1 MRFSEILEHIQLD
14 EAQGGMAKRY
24 LETQKGQ
31 AINFVD
37 AQKNRYTI
45 ANVTV
50 FPDASTP
57 NIPVSDLGQL
67 LKDTAKKL
75 KIDTK
80 TIQFTNPIPQDP
92 NKLGAGILVVMQDEH
107 KQLHSFFRYESK
119 RKPDAIG
126 IHWSPTDFAQ
136 STGIKWEET
145 RMSGKGAEKTEQVI
159 ARVELKP
166 RFSVPTNTRIPI
178 AQIPEQSAG
187 MLGKEVAFKKIKRDA
202 FEANKVDLFKQLLTN
217 ALLGSNAMVPGL
229 APYERDIRVDFG
241 EVASPLALAS
251 GKNVGGDYVKVQTDL
266 LKEMGVTWK
275 GITAVNYPEAQ
286 NEALFDSILVWGNGE
301 TLRVSNKAEGKGGAA
316 SLSSIIEVIDKY
328 PERFSS
334 AKDQALLNG
343 KYAKFVNII
352 RDLVAV
358 SPAWKG
364 VVAAAKNLKFID
376 AKDEEIIIGYAEN
389 RITRGTKGLTPR
401 LIKYLKDPKVMAAK
415 TDAPDYGV
423 CFHLLG
429 AMARLVVGYL
439 NQDVELSTEFF
450 KFVLSRANLIQ
461 VNQFTHNDGQGGVGW
476 SKFDVKW
483 PPVFNTKIKFSASD
497 YQSNKMPTSRLA
509 FKT

>member
-1 MRFSEILEHIQLD
+1 MRFSEILEHIQLL

-37 AQKNRYTI
+37 NQKNRYTI

-50 FPDASTP
+50 FPDASKA
-57 NIPVSDLGQL
+57 NIPVSELGQL
-67 LKDTAKKL
+67 LKDVAKKL
-75 KIDTK
+75 KIDTN

-92 NKLGAGILVVMQDEH
+92 NKLCAGILVVMQDEH
-107 KQLHSFFRYESK
+107 KQLHSFFRIESK

-126 IHWSPTDFAQ
+126 IHWSPTDFAK
-136 STGIKWEET
+136 SSGIKWEET
-145 RMSGKGAEKTEQVI
+145 RMSGKGADKTEQVI
-159 ARVELKP
+159 ERIELKP
-166 RFSVPTNTRIPI
+166 RFSVPTNTRIDITQVPD
-178 AQIPEQSAG
+178 QSAG
-187 MLGKEVAFKKIKRDA
+187 MLSKEVAFKKIKRDA
-202 FEANKVDLFKQLLTN
+202 FESNKVDLFKQLLTN
-217 ALLGSNAMVPGL
+217 ALLGSNATVPGL

-251 GKNVGGDYVKVQTDL
+251 GKNVGGDYIKVETDL
-266 LKEMGVTWK
+266 LRDLGLTWK
-275 GITAVNYPEAQ
+275 GVKGVNYPEAQ
-286 NEALFDSILVWGNGE
+286 NEALFDSIMVWPDGQ

-316 SLSSIIEVIDKY
+316 SLASIIEVIDKY

-334 AKDQALLNG
+334 KQDQALIKG
-343 KYAKFVNII
+343 KYAGFINII

-364 VVAAAKNLKFID
+364 VVAAAKNLNFINQQ
-376 AKDEEIIIGYAEN
+376 EEAIIIKYAEA
-389 RITRGTKGLTPR
+389 RITSGTKGLTPR

-429 AMARLVVGYL
+429 AMARLVVQHL
-439 NQDVELSTEFF
+439 NQDIELSTEFF